1 MKNLF
6 KIIMLGVLMV
16 VFNACSSKN
25 TVANANI
32 SKLLKENEFTFIAQ
46 RANPASAD
54 VVNVLTSMPNST
66 STQVLNLDYGY
77 SLKIMK
83 NEITAVLP
91 YFGRMFSSSYDN
103 TNNSYRFTSK
113 DFNISQSSG
122 KKGSVI
128 YLINTKDQ
136 QNVRRMIL
144 EVFPNGKAYLSID
157 STDRQPISYDGY
169 IQENSK

>member
-1 MKNLF
+1 MKNLL
-6 KIIMLGVLMV
+6 KIIIFGVFMA
-16 VFNACSSKN
+16 VFTACSSQS

-32 SKLLKENEFTFIAQ
+32 TKLLKENEFTFMAQ

-66 STQVLNLDYGY
+66 STQVLNLDHGY
-77 SLKIMK
+77 SLKITK
-83 NEITAVLP
+83 NEIIAVLP

-122 KKGSVI
+122 KKGSII
-128 YLINTKDQ
+128 YLINVKDQ
-136 QNVRRMIL
+136 QNVRKMIL

-169 IQENSK
+169 IEENSK

>member
-1 MKNLF
+1 MKNLL
-6 KIIMLGVLMV
+6 KIMIFGVFIA
-16 VFNACSSKN
+16 VFTGCSSQN

-32 SKLLKENEFTFIAQ
+32 SKLLKENEFTFMAQ
-46 RANPASAD
+46 RANPANAD

-66 STQVLNLDYGY
+66 STQVLNLDHGY
-77 SLKIMK
+77 SLKITK
-83 NEITAVLP
+83 DELIAVLP
-91 YFGRMFSSSYDN
+91 YFGRMYSSTYDN
-103 TNNSYRFTSK
+103 TKNSYRFTSK

-122 KKGSVI
+122 KKGSII
-128 YLINTKDQ
+128 YLINAKDQ
-136 QNVRRMIL
+136 QNVRKMIL

>member
-1 MKNLF
+1 
-6 KIIMLGVLMV
+6 MLGVLMV

-32 SKLLKENEFTFIAQ
+32 TNLLKENEFTFMAQ
-46 RANPASAD
+46 RANPTNYD
-54 VVNVLTSMPNST
+54 VVNVINSLPNSA
-66 STQVLNLDYGY
+66 SSQILNLDYGY
-77 SLKIMK
+77 SLKITE
-83 NEITAVLP
+83 NEIVAELP
-91 YFGRMFSSSYDN
+91 YFGRMFNSNYDN

-113 DFNISQSSG
+113 DFTLTQKPG
-122 KKGSVI
+122 KKGSTI
-128 YLINTKDQ
+128 YFINTKDQ

-144 EVFPNGKAYLSID
+144 EVFPNGKAYLNID

>member
-6 KIIMLGVLMV
+6 KILMLGVLMV

-32 SKLLKENEFTFIAQ
+32 TNLLKENEFTFMAQ
-46 RANPASAD
+46 RANPTNSD
-54 VVNVLTSMPNST
+54 VVNVINSLPNSA
-66 STQVLNLDYGY
+66 SSQILNLDYGY
-77 SLKIMK
+77 SLKITE
-83 NEITAVLP
+83 NEIVAELP
-91 YFGRMFSSSYDN
+91 YFGRMFTSNYDN

-113 DFNISQSSG
+113 DFTLTQKPG
-122 KKGSVI
+122 KKGSTI
-128 YLINTKDQ
+128 YFINTKDQ

>member
-1 MKNLF
+1 
-6 KIIMLGVLMV
+6 MLGVLMV

-32 SKLLKENEFTFIAQ
+32 TNLLKENEFTFMAQ
-46 RANPASAD
+46 RANPTNSD
-54 VVNVLTSMPNST
+54 VVNVINSLPNS
-66 STQVLNLDYGY
+66 SSSQILNLDYGY
-77 SLKIMK
+77 SLKITE
-83 NEITAVLP
+83 NEIVAELP
-91 YFGRMFSSSYDN
+91 YFGRMFTSNYDN

-113 DFNISQSSG
+113 DFTLTQKAG
-122 KKGSVI
+122 KKGSTI
-128 YLINTKDQ
+128 YFINTKDQ

-144 EVFPNGKAYLSID
+144 EVFPNGKAYFNID